1 MPSTVPELHRLKNG
15 IRVVVEPIPG
25 AQSIVLVFR
34 FAFGAKD
41 DPLDRLGMACVV
53 EETLFKGT
61 PSMDARSVF
70 DAFDNLGVRRGSAAG
85 VEYTEFRAQLLPRH
99 FPAAIELYSEVF
111 RSASFPDEAVE
122 AAKALTLEEIK
133 RLEDNPIQQVLYL
146 TYQAGLGDPMGR
158 MPLGNPETVS
168 VITPPGVRNCWTTYC
183 NPERLLISVAGG
195 LGLPEVMEKIDAI
208 FGQWSSGEDGPDEVH
223 RVSVASRT
231 VHQEK
236 QSEQQHIGMLFSA
249 VPRGHDLYYPGQLF
263 VTILSG
269 GGSSRLFTEV
279 REKRGL
285 AYSVAAFYRARRG
298 GGLIALYAGTTPDRA
313 DETLAVC
320 QREIKRVAEDL
331 SPEELERAK
340 TIVKG
345 RIMTTGDLP
354 EGRAGSLAEDLFLE
368 GRPRSLDQLTRRI
381 DEVALDQIP
390 AYLEAFPPDP
400 LTLVTLGPRSLKAP
414 S

>member
-1 MPSTVPELHRLKNG
+1 M
-15 IRVVVEPIPG
+15 VEPIPG
-25 AQSIVLVFR
+25 SRSIVLVFR

-41 DPLDRLGMACVV
+41 DPLDRLGMARIV

-61 PSMDARSVF
+61 PSRDARSVF
-70 DAFDNLGVRRGSAAG
+70 DAFDNLGVRRGSATG

-111 RSASFPDEAVE
+111 KSASFPDEAVE
-122 AAKALTLEEIK
+122 AAKSLTLEEIK
-133 RLEDNPIQQVLYL
+133 RLEDNPVQQVLYL

-158 MPLGNPETVS
+158 MPLGDPETVS
-168 VITPPGVRNCWTTYC
+168 VIAPPGVRNCWTTYC

-195 LGLPEVMEKIDAI
+195 LGLSEILEKIDAI
-208 FGQWSSGEDGPDEVH
+208 FGQWSSGEEDSDEVH
-223 RVSVASRT
+223 HVSVASRT
-231 VHQEK
+231 VHHQK

-269 GGSSRLFTEV
+269 SGSSRLFTEV

-298 GGLIALYAGTTPDRA
+298 GGLVALYAGTTPERA

-320 QREIKRVAEDL
+320 QREIERVAEDL

-345 RIMTTGDLP
+345 RILTTGDLP
-354 EGRAGSLAEDLFLE
+354 EGRAGGLAEDLFLE
-368 GRPRSLDQLTRRI
+368 GRPRSLDELTRRI
-381 DEVALDQIP
+381 DEVRLEQIP
-390 AYLEAFPPDP
+390 AYLEAFPPNP
-400 LTLVTLGPRSLKAP
+400 RTLVTLGPRSLEAP